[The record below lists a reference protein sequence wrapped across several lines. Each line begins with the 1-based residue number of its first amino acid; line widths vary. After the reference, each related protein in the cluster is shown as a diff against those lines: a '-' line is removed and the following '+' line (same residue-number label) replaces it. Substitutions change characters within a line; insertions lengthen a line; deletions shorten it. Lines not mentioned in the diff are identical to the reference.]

1 MKAIPKYVVRKDCP
15 SSTDEISSILNE
27 KGAVHLNV
35 PHLSTAFQ
43 QTNKELQHFLSE
55 YPNCE
60 GVFFGYNTKR
70 FGGVFAKSQ
79 ASQNLAIDPTIL
91 KVMET
96 LLLPHCDS
104 IQINLTQAIS
114 ILPGEKEQLP
124 HRDDEMFP
132 IEHNGRNLMIN
143 AIWALS
149 DFTYENGGTR
159 IWPGSHRADLTR
171 EPEQSDMAAAEMK
184 AGDVLLYLG
193 SVLHHGGANQ
203 TSVPRNGLVISYSLG
218 WLRQSENQY
227 LVYPPEIARK
237 FPKKLQQLIG
247 YQAHR
252 PNLGWVEGQDPSV
265 LLRQNDDALMLPTK
279 DLLPPDIEKM
289 VREMAA

>member
-1 MKAIPKYVVRKDCP
+1 MKTITKYLVQNDRQTT
-15 SSTDEISSILNE
+15 TDEITNILNE
-27 KGAVHLNV
+27 DGAVHLKI
-35 PHLSTAFQ
+35 PHLSNAFL
-43 QTNKELQHFLSE
+43 QTNTELQHYLSE

-79 ASQNLAIDPTIL
+79 ASQSLAIDPTIL
-91 KVMET
+91 RVMEN
-96 LLLPHCDS
+96 LLLPNCDS

-132 IEHNGRNLMIN
+132 IEQKGRNLMVN

-149 DFTYENGGTR
+149 DFTYDNGGTR
-159 IWPGSHRADLTR
+159 IWPGSHREDLTR
-171 EPEQSDMAAAEMK
+171 EPSTSDMAAAEMK
-184 AGDVLLYLG
+184 AGEVLLYLG

-203 TSVPRNGLVISYSLG
+203 TSLPRNGLVVSYSLG

-227 LVYPPEIARK
+227 LVYPPEVARK
-237 FPKKLQQLIG
+237 FPEKLQQLVG

-252 PNLGWVEGQDPSV
+252 PNLGWVEGQDPSI
-265 LLRQNDDALMLPTK
+265 LLRRSADKAMLPTK